1 MDRLSSDQQ
10 ELLRKNSTERL
21 RLKLTRVGW
30 EEDSVFAM
38 DRTELLRAAADA
50 EAMAEQASISVK
62 EPLPVDDGSATTS
75 PASNAVRLRELEL
88 EERRMVREDRKL
100 ELEMKRLEVEV
111 EGRKAQAQ
119 VEKRKAQTQVEER
132 KAQAEERK
140 AQAQAEAEEREREQK
155 LELARLEIQRQQ
167 VEADR
172 DVRIQELQAQANA
185 GAGDEQREQAVVDA
199 RGVIPWLGG
208 PKYLGTH
215 YGMFCPVV

>member
-1 MDRLSSDQQ
+1 VVFWLSILCGSVLSVFAAMDRLSSDQQ

-50 EAMAEQASISVK
+50 EAMAEQASVTVK

-111 EGRKAQAQ
+111 EGPGR
-119 VEKRKAQTQVEER
+119 REEGPSGGEEGPGPGR
-132 KAQAEERK
+132 GEEGPGPGRGEEGPGPGRGEEGSGPGRGRGEGEGAEVGVSEVRNP
-140 AQAQAEAEEREREQK
+140 EAAGRGGSGCTHPGTS
-155 LELARLEIQRQQ
+155 
-167 VEADR
+167 
-172 DVRIQELQAQANA
+172 
-185 GAGDEQREQAVVDA
+185 GAG
-199 RGVIPWLGG
+199 
-208 PKYLGTH
+208 
-215 YGMFCPVV
+215 